1 MGMPVLGMWSRTSQQ
16 REIFT
21 KLSHLPS
28 SQRICSSL
36 LTRMAR
42 VLVQSVK
49 EAGAVLTRDGIAV
62 LGENT
67 VPSLHQA
74 APTPSST
81 MPVLGMWSRTSQQRE
96 IFTKLS
102 HLPSSQR
109 ICSSLLTR
117 MARVLVQSVKEAGAV
132 LTRDGIAVLGES
144 TVPSLHQT
152 APTPG
157 STMPVLGMWSK
168 TSLQRE
174 IFTKLSH
181 LPSIQRICS
190 SLLTRM
196 ARVLVKSVQE
206 AGAVLTRDGI
216 L

>member
-1 MGMPVLGMWSRTSQQ
+1 
-16 REIFT
+16 
-21 KLSHLPS
+21 
-28 SQRICSSL
+28 
-36 LTRMAR
+36 MAR

-74 APTPSST
+74 ALTPSST
-81 MPVLGMWSRTSQQRE
+81 MPVLGMWLRTSQQRE

-109 ICSSLLTR
+109 TCSSLLTR

-132 LTRDGIAVLGES
+132 LTRDGIAVPGES

-152 APTPG
+152 
-157 STMPVLGMWSK
+157 VLELCY
-168 TSLQRE
+168 T
-174 IFTKLSH
+174 
-181 LPSIQRICS
+181 
-190 SLLTRM
+190 
-196 ARVLVKSVQE
+196 
-206 AGAVLTRDGI
+206 
-216 L
+216 